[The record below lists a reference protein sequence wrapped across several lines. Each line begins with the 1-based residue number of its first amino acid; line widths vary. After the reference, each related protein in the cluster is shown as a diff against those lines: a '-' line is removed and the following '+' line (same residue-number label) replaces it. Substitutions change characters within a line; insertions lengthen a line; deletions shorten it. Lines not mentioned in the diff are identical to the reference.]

1 MILVLDASV
10 CVAAFVDSSN
20 DGHWAESKVAGANL
34 VAPQLILVEVTNALR
49 RLSASGSLSDLDASM
64 AHNDLLTMTIELYPF
79 APLAD
84 RIWSLRHNLS
94 SYDAYYVTLAESL
107 NAPLATLD
115 NRLINAPGTSCEFIT
130 TAPR

>member
-10 CVAAFVDSSN
+10 CVAALVDSGN

-34 VAPQLILVEVTNALR
+34 VAPQLILVEVTNVLR
-49 RLSASGSLSDLDASM
+49 RLSASGSLSDLDASI

-94 SYDAYYVTLAESL
+94 SYDAYYVALAESL

-115 NRLINAPGTSCEFIT
+115 NHLINAPGTSCEFIT